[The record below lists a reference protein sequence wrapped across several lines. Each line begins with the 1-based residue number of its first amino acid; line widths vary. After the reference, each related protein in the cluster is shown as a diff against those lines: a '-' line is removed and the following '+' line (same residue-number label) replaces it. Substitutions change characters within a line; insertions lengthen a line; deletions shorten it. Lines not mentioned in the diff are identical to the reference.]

1 MTARHIRQSGRISLL
16 SGVVWAPQRAQRT
29 TYVPNG
35 FFLFRRSISVLYLTA
50 FLVAAIAL
58 ARRNLRFRLLTNVL
72 RQGSSHIITLFELPF
87 VVTAHIALV
96 PSRIY

>member
-35 FFLFRRSISVLYLTA
+35 FFLFRRSISIPLNLACSKINREYFSLVLDRFY
-50 FLVAAIAL
+50 VKPISVNV
-58 ARRNLRFRLLTNVL
+58 RRNGKRRATKFDD
-72 RQGSSHIITLFELPF
+72 GST
-87 VVTAHIALV
+87 V
-96 PSRIY
+96 